1 MSIELVTYADLK
13 NLLGLED
20 AAITDYPAL
29 NLLRTSVTYAI
40 EEYLGRQLE
49 SKERSEIIHITSPT
63 KMLRLD
69 AIPIP
74 SVSSLDVT
82 IADDTEIY
90 ISDDYYITSYGLKF
104 YHTISNA
111 MVEITYTGGISTV
124 PDAISRAA
132 LMQTAYEFQAKE
144 QIGAESVST
153 EGGFVS
159 RPELGLLKETKRM
172 LRKQIHPLNW

>member
-13 NLLGLED
+13 ALLGLED
-20 AAITDYPAL
+20 ALITDYPAL
-29 NLLRTSVTYAI
+29 DLLRTSVTFAI

-49 SKERSEIIHITSPT
+49 SKERSEIIYITSPT

-69 AIPIP
+69 AIPVA

-82 IADDTEIY
+82 IADDTESY
-90 ISDDYYITSYGLKF
+90 TSDDYFITEYGLKF
-104 YHTISNA
+104 YHSVSNA
-111 MVEITYTGGISTV
+111 TVEITYTGGISTV
-124 PDAISRAA
+124 PEAISRAA
-132 LMQTAYEFQAKE
+132 LMQTAYEFQAKD

-159 RPELGLLKETKRM
+159 RPELGLLKETRRM
-172 LRKQIHPLNW
+172 LNNHIHPLNW